1 MPPPDN
7 VLEGGASGEEFGRND
22 KDLKKIRTKFHALS
36 ADIKVA
42 NNNIFTLMRTERAIA
57 NWTFSALTKEQDE
70 DLFKELAQ
78 VNEYLGTAHTML
90 DSYIILTNST
100 PKFQNFFNIIY
111 DLMKLI
117 ENHRKSIF
125 FQVHVRQDGKYLYP
139 KATIEDTL
147 WQLTMLFGRLCG
159 TLQGGGEFI
168 SDISI
173 LESAGQQRGG
183 DNSGYNNGYD
193 RRYRSSSAPAYPE
206 NEPREERDLGM

>member
-1 MPPPDN
+1 MPPPQDN
-7 VLEGGASGEEFGRND
+7 ILGAGASAEEFGRSD
-22 KDLKKIRTKFHALS
+22 KDLEKIRTKFQALS

-42 NNNIFTLMRTERAIA
+42 NSNIFTLMRTERVIA
-57 NWTFSALTKEQDE
+57 NWTFSSLTKEQDE

-100 PKFQNFFNIIY
+100 PKFQNFFNIIF
-111 DLMKLI
+111 DLMELI
-117 ENHRKSIF
+117 KNHRNSIF
-125 FQVHVRQDGKYLYP
+125 FQVHVREDKKYLYP

-168 SDISI
+168 SDIGV
-173 LESAGQQRGG
+173 LEGAGQRGG
-183 DNSGYNNGYD
+183 DTSGYNNSYD
-193 RRYRSSSAPAYPE
+193 RRYRSPGAPAVPE